1 MNQFPVK
8 IMAHVILIA
17 IEDLYVIVREQVMK
31 MNDVRLKS
39 MNVSVI
45 LATIMPLVSMK
56 LMGIC
61 VLVQRVLLVNNV
73 KIRYEND

>member
-31 MNDVRLKS
+31 MNDVKLKS